1 MMLWLLQ
8 VILIVVGSS
17 RKKIVGVVPVARC
30 PCCQAYG
37 KLELLKA
44 IGAAKRAQK
53 TVVIIAVPLKKSAG
67 GRGQVLRYI
76 SEGWGWQMKDYSR
89 YSSIS
94 KHKCSLVF
102 SYHISLCIYL
112 LLCFLSVGWHP
123 GGGWGQTS
131 EYSHTGG
138 PFQREGNFAPRE
150 LEVFGFLRCGKHGH
164 LTYVS
169 RDL

>member
-17 RKKIVGVVPVARC
+17 RNKSRPVVPVARC
-30 PCCQAYG
+30 PSCPQAYG

-53 TVVIIAVPLKKSAG
+53 TVAIIAVPLKKSAG

-89 YSSIS
+89 YEKAYQSIS
-94 KHKCSLVF
+94 VL
-102 SYHISLCIYL
+102 
-112 LLCFLSVGWHP
+112 
-123 GGGWGQTS
+123 
-131 EYSHTGG
+131 
-138 PFQREGNFAPRE
+138 
-150 LEVFGFLRCGKHGH
+150 
-164 LTYVS
+164 
-169 RDL
+169 